1 MNCIVKSFCASMV
14 ALGLLGGCA
23 TGEKDE
29 AACRAVKPGVVTT
42 ANAFCVMVPE
52 DPVDPSVA
60 PVEWKGQKLG
70 LCCEGC
76 RGKWNKLTDAQK
88 DSAVAKA
95 IAKKAK

>member
-1 MNCIVKSFCASMV
+1 MNSIMKSVCV
-14 ALGLLGGCA
+14 VIALGVLGGCA
-23 TGEKDE
+23 SWQKEDE
-29 AACRAVKPGVVTT
+29 SACREVKPGVVTT
-42 ANAFCVMVPE
+42 PNAFCVMVPE
-52 DPVDPSVA
+52 DPVDPAVA

-88 DSAVAKA
+88 DAAVAKA